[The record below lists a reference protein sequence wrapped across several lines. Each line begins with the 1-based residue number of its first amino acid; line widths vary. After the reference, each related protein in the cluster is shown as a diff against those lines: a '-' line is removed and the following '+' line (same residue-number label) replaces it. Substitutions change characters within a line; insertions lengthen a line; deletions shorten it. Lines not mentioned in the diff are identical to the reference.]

1 MSKQLSFTD
10 LEYANRKK
18 ITKREIFLRNMDRI
32 IPWAEWVE
40 MIEPYYYKN
49 TRGRKAKSIETMLR
63 MYLLQNWFN
72 LSDAGVEDAIYDS
85 FAMWNF
91 MGIDFVE
98 EQVPDAT
105 TLLHFRHLIEEK
117 HIGEHIFEDINIRL
131 EEAGLMMRGGTIM
144 DATIIEAPS
153 STKNEDGKRDPDM
166 HQTQKGNQW
175 YFGMKAH
182 AGADAGSGYVHTVTA
197 TAANVSDITEAH
209 KLIRKDDEVVYGD
222 SGYTGIEKRDEIK
235 KDEQLSKIDY
245 RINKRP
251 KSVKTYN
258 DAQIENRKSSVRCK
272 VEHPF
277 QLIKQFFGYR
287 KTIYRGLAKNLNKLY
302 ILFGCANLVMCMRAG
317 RVEEF
322 CSCKL

>member
-18 ITKREIFLRNMDRI
+18 VTKREKFLRSMDRI
-32 IPWAEWVE
+32 IPWAYWVE
-40 MIEPYYYKN
+40 AIKPYYYTNIK
-49 TRGRKAKSIETMLR
+49 GRKAKNIETMLR

-72 LSDAGVEDAIYDS
+72 LSDVGVEDAIYDS
-85 FAMWNF
+85 YAMRSF
-91 MGIDFVE
+91 LKIDFME

-105 TLLHFRHLIEEK
+105 TLLHFRHIIEK
-117 HIGEHIFEDINIRL
+117 HHIGQQLFEDVKTRL
-131 EEAGLMMRGGTIM
+131 EESGLIMHGGSIM

-153 STKNEDGKRDPDM
+153 STKNKEGKRDPDM
-166 HQTQKGNQW
+166 HQTKKGNNW
-175 YFGMKAH
+175 HFGMKAH
-182 AGADAGSGYVHTVTA
+182 TGVDAGSGYVHTVTA

-209 KLIRKDDEVVYGD
+209 KLIREDDEVVYGD
-222 SGYTGIEKRDEIK
+222 SGYTGIENRDEIK
-235 KDEQLSKIDY
+235 NDEHLSKAEY

-251 KSVKTYN
+251 KSVKTYS

-287 KTIYRGLAKNLNKLY
+287 KTKYRGLAKNLNKLY
-302 ILFGCANLVMCMRAG
+302 ILFGCANIVMCMRAG
-317 RVEEF
+317 RTKEF
-322 CSCKL
+322 CNCAL